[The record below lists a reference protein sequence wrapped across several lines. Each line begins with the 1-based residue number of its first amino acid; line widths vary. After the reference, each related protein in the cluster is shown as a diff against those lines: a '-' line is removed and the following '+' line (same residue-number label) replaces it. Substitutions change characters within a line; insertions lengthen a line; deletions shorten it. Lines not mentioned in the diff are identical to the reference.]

1 MKVKIIK
8 NVVGPLGSFK
18 KGRICDVPNNVATEL
33 LNCGF
38 ATKVE
43 EGIEKAVANDIKE
56 TATKTTKT
64 SKRRTSKA
72 K

>member
-1 MKVKIIK
+1 MKLKIIK

-18 KGRICDVPNNVATEL
+18 KGRICDVPNDIATEL

-43 EGIEKAVANDIKE
+43 EGIEKAVTNDIKE
-56 TATKTTKT
+56 TATKTKT
-64 SKRRTSKA
+64 TKRRISKA

>member
-1 MKVKIIK
+1 MKLKIIK

-18 KGRICDVPNNVATEL
+18 KGRIYDVPNDVATEL

-56 TATKTTKT
+56 TATKTKT
-64 SKRRTSKA
+64 TKRRTSKA